1 MKGLQWKKLQKGY
14 MIMKKNKLNIK
25 AIIIALSFI
34 FTILLIM
41 RLSVTVFSYKVLP
54 MGIIG
59 TILRAL
65 LVCLVLYILA
75 SVIIGIFLGLS
86 PLDDNV
92 TQSDFKISFAEMK
105 EDFNNNKALFLFG
118 VITITVFAIT
128 ISIRIFIRDKMRKK

>member
-1 MKGLQWKKLQKGY
+1 
-14 MIMKKNKLNIK
+14 MKKNKLNTK

-34 FTILLIM
+34 FIILLIA

-54 MGIIG
+54 MSIIG

-75 SVIIGIFLGLS
+75 SVITGFLLGFS
-86 PLDDNV
+86 PLNDNV
-92 TQSDFKISFAEMK
+92 TRDDLKISLAEMK
-105 EDFNNNKALFLFG
+105 KVFNNNKALFLFG
-118 VITITVFAIT
+118 VITTAIFDII

>member
-1 MKGLQWKKLQKGY
+1 
-14 MIMKKNKLNIK
+14 MKKNKLNTK
-25 AIIIALSFI
+25 AIVIALSFI
-34 FTILLIM
+34 FIILLIA

-54 MGIIG
+54 MSIIG

-118 VITITVFAIT
+118 VITITVFAII
-128 ISIRIFIRDKMRKK
+128 ISIRIFIRDKIGKK